1 MYRTAADVVKL
12 PFKRSQSGSL
22 DQSQAKR
29 HKSPSSNANNQNLL
43 PVHEVQPVNNRSEN
57 IQQVNLS
64 ENLAQVGYTNR
75 QFRDQLDQGTEKELI
90 KDFESLRHISESAI
104 LTIADEWERNRNQ
117 IRAGRM
123 NFNIRNSN
131 WPVTGKWKEQ
141 LSIVTGRHLYDQL
154 MNARSRL
161 SFPDCQNVVSNALSA
176 VASYKVFEIVSIE
189 FAPGLSSESR
199 QEFDLVFND
208 LLSTGQSCHFISNG
222 IG

>member
-1 MYRTAADVVKL
+1 MYRTAADAVKL

-64 ENLAQVGYTNR
+64 ESLAQAGYTNR

-104 LTIADEWERNRNQ
+104 LTIANEW
-117 IRAGRM
+117 GRSRDDR
-123 NFNIRNSN
+123 IISNSSEI
-131 WPVTGKWKEQ
+131 WPIAVKWKEQ
-141 LSIVTGRHLYDQL
+141 LPIALGRHLYDQL
-154 MNARSRL
+154 RNARTCL
-161 SFPDCQNVVSNALSA
+161 SFPDHQNVVSNALSA
-176 VASYKVFEIVSIE
+176 IVSYKIFEIVSIE

-199 QEFDLVFND
+199 HEFDSVFKD
-208 LLSTGQSCHFISNG
+208 MLSRGWS
-222 IG
+222 